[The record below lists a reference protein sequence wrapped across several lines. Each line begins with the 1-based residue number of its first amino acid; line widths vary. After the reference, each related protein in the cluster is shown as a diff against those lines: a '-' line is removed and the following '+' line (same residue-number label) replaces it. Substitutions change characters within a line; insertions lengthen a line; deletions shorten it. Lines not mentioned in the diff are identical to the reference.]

1 MLDISS
7 GDGRLDSDNT
17 EAELTILQNDDPIAF
32 MMGFVTADEGEM
44 LSVRVVRNGQAIDTA
59 RVSFSLSLLS
69 AMAEDVNLTSA
80 NELLFTPG
88 QMEAEIF
95 IDITDDDIPELAEQ
109 FTLELTNTTGK
120 IYTSLSN
127 YNYVTLL
134 L

>member
-32 MMGFVTADEGEM
+32 MMGFVTADEGET

-59 RVSFSLSLLS
+59 RVSFSMSLLS
-69 AMAEDVNLTSA
+69 AMDEDVNLTST

-88 QMEAEIF
+88 QTEAEIF
-95 IDITDDDIPELAEQ
+95 LDITDDDIPELAEQ
-109 FTLELTNTTGK
+109 FTLELANTTGK
-120 IYTSLSN
+120 HSN
-127 YNYVTLL
+127 
-134 L
+134 